1 MNENFSLEF
10 IIFRGELSK
19 KQKDIYDKLIWRS
32 SNDFKLILSNLEIDN
47 IKLLDRYEPSISSL
61 DEKKQLRL
69 DISGPTRSDYRVI
82 FNQEHSSSKEYFSID
97 ELKIIA
103 KKIKNELVEYLG
115 YDFYDPILFLEIN

>member
-19 KQKDIYDKLIWRS
+19 KQKDIYDKLIWS
-32 SNDFKLILSNLEIDN
+32 SDDFKLILSNLEINN

-69 DISGPTRSDYRVI
+69 DISGPTRSDYRII
-82 FNQEHSSSKEYFSID
+82 FTQEHSSSKEYFSID
-97 ELKIIA
+97 ELKIIS
-103 KKIKNELVEYLG
+103 KKIKDELVEYLG
-115 YDFYDPILFLEIN
+115 YDFYDPILFLEIH